1 MIHMEKVHT
10 EKNLGCGVCS
20 PSIPHM
26 GHALIHNQI
35 LLFEDRHWIIP
46 LKLWAR
52 AADMPNSWILKAV
65 LTRGKAHR
73 PGS

>member
-1 MIHMEKVHT
+1 MEKEHMV
-10 EKNLGCGVCS
+10 KDVGCGVVCS

-52 AADMPNSWILKAV
+52 ADMPKIAQLMDLRWS
-65 LTRGKAHR
+65 
-73 PGS
+73 